1 MAGPRTVI
9 RGGMLVDGTSDVPRR
24 ADLAMQDGVITAIGE
39 VSPQSDDVVIDASR
53 RYLMPGFIDT
63 HTHADGAVFRED
75 VQRALLKQG
84 VTTVI
89 AGQDGV
95 SYAPGDGA
103 YSTEYFAALDGPH
116 PTYAGGGVA
125 GLLASYDRTTPIN
138 VGYLIPAGTVRHEVK
153 GYSSGEAST
162 GEIAAMQG
170 LIEQGLA
177 EGALGLST
185 GLDYVP
191 GIYQN
196 TAELIEMNRPIAE
209 RDGLYV
215 SHMRGGYGA
224 NARVGT
230 DEITAIAEATGV
242 RVHVSHYVGPSDLLL
257 ELIDDMVSHSVDL
270 SFDAYPYRRSSSLL
284 TMKLLP
290 RELLLGS
297 SSRVSETLN
306 DPEQRRKLLEQWFP
320 ALEQNTG
327 LAPDWFDTFSLAHI
341 AAKEYDWAHG
351 MTVGAAASRAGSDP
365 VTFAL
370 DLLVASRMEV
380 GVVMQSRIQRTY
392 DDLAKL
398 FRHPAHT
405 AGSDG
410 IYLGRNPHPRA
421 WGTFA
426 KFLRVFTR
434 ERGDFT
440 WNDAARHL
448 SGRAASRFGLVG
460 RGVLKTGAIADVVLV
475 DPERVS
481 DEATYEHPTTE
492 AVGVDDVF
500 VGGRQVLAA
509 GQLTG
514 EKAGRAIRRARQTE

>member
-1 MAGPRTVI
+1 MI
-9 RGGMLVDGTSDVPRR
+9 VDGTSDLPRR
-24 ADLAMQDGVITAIGE
+24 ADLAMQYGLITAIGD
-39 VSPQSDDVVIDASR
+39 VPPQGDDVVVDASR

-63 HTHADGAVFRED
+63 HTHADGAVFREG

-95 SYAPGDGA
+95 SYAPGDGG
-103 YSTEYFAALDGPH
+103 YSTEYYAALDGPH
-116 PTYAGGGVA
+116 PTYSGGGVA
-125 GLLASYDRTTPIN
+125 ALLASYDRATPIN

-153 GYSSGEAST
+153 GYSPGQAT
-162 GEIAAMQG
+162 TAEIAAMRG

-177 EGALGLST
+177 QGALGLST

-209 RDGLYV
+209 VDGLYV
-215 SHMRGGYGA
+215 THMRGGYGL

-230 DEITAIAEATGV
+230 DEITAIARATGV

-257 ELIDDMVSHSVDL
+257 ELLDDMVSHSVDL

-290 RELLLGS
+290 PALLSGS
-297 SSRVSETLN
+297 SSGVAETLN

-320 ALEQNTG
+320 VLEEKTG
-327 LAPDWFDTFSLAHI
+327 LAPNWFDTYWLAHI

-351 MTVGAAASRAGSDP
+351 MTVGAAASRVGSDP
-365 VTFAL
+365 ATFAL

-398 FRHPAHT
+398 FTHPAHT

-410 IYLGRNPHPRA
+410 IYIGKSPHPRA

-434 ERGDFT
+434 ERGDFS

-448 SGRAASRFGLVG
+448 SGHAASRFGLTG
-460 RGVLKTGAIADVVLV
+460 RGLLKTGNVADVVLV

-500 VGGRQVLAA
+500 VGGKHVLAD
-509 GQLTG
+509 GKLTG
-514 EKAGRAIRRARQTE
+514 EKSGRALRRTPPSI